1 MPTAAQREAA
11 EDRLRYDTPFW
22 AGGVVKDSAGRWV
35 NPAPGAFQG
44 VAKILDKRKRIV
56 PAIARPWQL
65 ELDEALEAQR
75 SAGLPMRVIIL
86 KARKLGMSTWLALK
100 FLQRVTQLRFQMA
113 VVVAQDVPTAGGIL
127 DMAKL
132 AWTELPNEDALGFGF
147 SIKPAL
153 IRQGETENGRKH
165 MVFGEPSRF
174 VRAERA
180 TGESTFMID
189 TANSPSSGRGTNP
202 NLLHLSEVAFWEAA
216 QAYRKML
223 SMLEAL
229 PYEPETICALE
240 STANGLNH
248 FHSRYMN
255 AKQGTAEPETGEV
268 YTPIFVPWWRD
279 PDCARQFAAPDQRER
294 FVEGIGNED
303 RYGETAEDEPM
314 LVELYGCTPEQLF
327 WRRMKIQEQP
337 DKSVQTFNQ
346 ENPHCLTY
354 ETRVSTERG
363 IVQIGEAAECR
374 ETESGPIKSWWPQ
387 AVAPVFKLTTRQ
399 GRVVRGTA
407 IHPVSTDD
415 GLVDLADL
423 RPGQRIVL
431 RPPRF
436 AEAQCDFSWDG
447 ALGSRH
453 EVPIDEDFGRFLGY
467 FMGDGSWYK
476 GTLAFSLDAKDEDV
490 IADVTTLTTRYLK
503 VPQRRVIAR
512 VQGRKGMIEL
522 RTRRIEAQE
531 LLKRLGCIAA
541 YDGGGSLRRTVRV
554 PDVIWRSP
562 RPVVRQF
569 LRALFECD
577 GSASQGYVR
586 WGSSKLQFARDVQ
599 LLLLGFGL
607 NATLSTSRKKTGAG
621 NEYQFHALQ
630 LGGDAARRYHD
641 LVGFI
646 GARKVAGRP
655 RPGKVGI
662 GRPSVGLQMW
672 DEVVSVEADGEEVTY
687 DFTIDTEEHLFSANG
702 ILTHNS
708 DEAAFIGSGRTVFPG
723 LLVARTIRAVEA
735 APEPVE
741 GTLRPV
747 ELVERRT
754 RAGTVEI
761 PQRALWVPGEKMG
774 PRDHKLLVWEHPR
787 KAEAAPPEVDGRPTT
802 DFERRQGAYV
812 LACDVAGGEANTFS
826 EGDYHAVGVFDHHTR
841 MMVALH
847 VSRMDIHLLPM
858 WLLLLGTYYNLARIA
873 VEINGPGIAVVD
885 PLAKSYRYKRMY
897 RREQIDTV
905 DAHRT
910 TNKAGWETNKVT
922 KPAMEANLQALLD
935 IESVRGGIRDLQT
948 ARQLTTYVVD
958 EKGRHGATRGEY
970 DDRLLMVMI
979 GQMVMSLRPP
989 PKIGGKRVE
998 RFRAKDPLTGW

>member
-11 EDRLRYDTPFW
+11 EHRLRYDTPFW
-22 AGGVVKDSAGRWV
+22 AGGVVKDSAGRWIY
-35 NPAPGAFQG
+35 PAPGAFQG
-44 VAKILDKRKRIV
+44 VAKILDKRFQIV

-65 ELDEALEAQR
+65 ELDAILEDQR
-75 SAGLPMRVIIL
+75 ARGLPMRVIIL
-86 KARKLGMSTWLALK
+86 KARQLGFSTWIALK
-100 FLQRVTQLRFQMA
+100 FLQRVTQLPNQSA
-113 VVVAQDVPTAGGIL
+113 LVVAQDVATAGKIL
-127 DMAKL
+127 KMAKR
-132 AWTELPNEDALGFGF
+132 AWSHLPGEEELGFGF

-153 IRQGETENGRKH
+153 TGKSDSLNGRQH
-165 MVFGEPSRF
+165 LRFGEPSRTL
-174 VRAERA
+174 RAEGREDDSMFEVDSA
-180 TGESTFMID
+180 GSPT
-189 TANSPSSGRGTNP
+189 TARGGTWG
-202 NLLHLSEVAFWEAA
+202 LAHLSEVAMWEAA
-216 QAYRKML
+216 AAIEKML
-223 SMLEAL
+223 AVLEAV
-229 PYEPETICALE
+229 PYRPETIVALE
-240 STANGLNH
+240 STAKGLNH
-248 FHSRYMN
+248 FHDRWVS
-255 AKQGTAEPETGEV
+255 AKTGSADAESGEV

-279 PDCARQFAAPDQRER
+279 PECAMQFAAPDARER
-294 FVEGIGNED
+294 FIEGIGNAD

-327 WRRMKIQEQP
+327 WRRMKVQESP
-337 DKSVQTFNQ
+337 TKSVQTFNQ
-346 ENPHCLTY
+346 ENPH
-354 ETRVSTERG
+354 
-363 IVQIGEAAECR
+363 
-374 ETESGPIKSWWPQ
+374 
-387 AVAPVFKLTTRQ
+387 
-399 GRVVRGTA
+399 
-407 IHPVSTDD
+407 
-415 GLVDLADL
+415 
-423 RPGQRIVL
+423 
-431 RPPRF
+431 
-436 AEAQCDFSWDG
+436 
-447 ALGSRH
+447 
-453 EVPIDEDFGRFLGY
+453 
-467 FMGDGSWYK
+467 
-476 GTLAFSLDAKDEDV
+476 
-490 IADVTTLTTRYLK
+490 
-503 VPQRRVIAR
+503 
-512 VQGRKGMIEL
+512 
-522 RTRRIEAQE
+522 
-531 LLKRLGCIAA
+531 
-541 YDGGGSLRRTVRV
+541 
-554 PDVIWRSP
+554 
-562 RPVVRQF
+562 
-569 LRALFECD
+569 
-577 GSASQGYVR
+577 
-586 WGSSKLQFARDVQ
+586 
-599 LLLLGFGL
+599 
-607 NATLSTSRKKTGAG
+607 
-621 NEYQFHALQ
+621 
-630 LGGDAARRYHD
+630 
-641 LVGFI
+641 
-646 GARKVAGRP
+646 
-655 RPGKVGI
+655 
-662 GRPSVGLQMW
+662 
-672 DEVVSVEADGEEVTY
+672 
-687 DFTIDTEEHLFSANG
+687 
-702 ILTHNS
+702 S

-723 LLVARTIRAVEA
+723 LLVARTIKAVEA
-735 APEPVE
+735 APQPVE

-858 WLLLLGTYYNLARIA
+858 WLLLVGTYYNMARIA

-948 ARQLTTYVVD
+948 ARQLTTYVID